1 MSTTDNDAAERP
13 GDGDGSGSLLRN
25 RQFTMV
31 LGAAFFSNIG
41 RWMQQV
47 VLGIFAWELTESPSF
62 TTRVIFAQ
70 FMPMLLLA
78 VVGGTVA
85 DVVDRRKLLIGTQLW
100 QAAWAIILGIMV
112 FDGDIGRTTLL
123 AVVFLTGLAQAFF
136 GPAFSAVLP
145 TLAGPGN
152 LAQAISLNSTQINAS
167 RVVGPA
173 IGAWLATQYDVWL
186 VFVIN
191 GVSYLTII
199 TALAFVRL
207 PPLHS
212 VTGSAIERLTSGF
225 RIASRAEQIRRPLA
239 LMATFALLC
248 LPFIGLMPVI
258 AELSLEVDARSTTY
272 GVLYGVFGLGAVI
285 GAASVS
291 TVLRDIDSQTVVRG
305 ALAGFAVSLAVLAVL
320 RSVTFAYPTVFFLG
334 MFYFTMPTALTTFM
348 QLHLADEIRGRI
360 MALWM
365 LSFGGVIPINNL
377 LSGPA
382 VELTSLT
389 AVLLFGAF
397 VAVVL
402 GVVVRLRPGPEYGDI
417 LADPGR

>member
-1 MSTTDNDAAERP
+1 MTIDDTPHTPAPPDDAGVAA
-13 GDGDGSGSLLRN
+13 LLRN
-25 RQFTMV
+25 RQFSMV
-31 LGAAFFSNIG
+31 LAAAFVSNVG

-47 VLGIFAWELTESPSF
+47 VLGIFAWELTESPTY
-62 TTRVIFAQ
+62 TTQVVFAQ

-85 DVVDRRKLLIGTQLW
+85 DSIDRRKLLIGTQLW
-100 QAAWAIILGIMV
+100 QAVWAIILAAMV
-112 FDGDIGRTTLL
+112 FDGEIGEGTLL
-123 AVVFLTGLAQAFF
+123 LVVFLTGLAQAFF

-145 TLAGPGN
+145 SLAGPGN

-167 RVVGPA
+167 RVIGPA
-173 IGAWLATQYDVWL
+173 IGAWLASQFDVWL
-186 VFVIN
+186 AFAVN
-191 GVSYLTII
+191 GATYLVII
-199 TALAFVRL
+199 TALAVVKL
-207 PPLHS
+207 PPQRP
-212 VTGSAIERLTSGF
+212 VTGSALERLTSGF
-225 RIASRAEQIRRPLA
+225 RIARRAEQIRVPLA
-239 LMATFALLC
+239 VMATFALLC

-258 AELSLEVDARSTTY
+258 AELSLGIDARSTRY
-272 GVLYGVFGLGAVI
+272 GVLYGIFGLGAVV

-291 TVLRDIDSQTVVRG
+291 TVLRSFSSQAVVRG
-305 ALAGFAVSLAVLAVL
+305 TLAGFAVSLAVLASL
-320 RSVTFAYPTVFFLG
+320 RSVTFAYPVMFSVG

-382 VELTSLT
+382 VEVTSLT
-389 AVLLFGAF
+389 TVLLFGAM

-402 GVVVRLRPGPEYGDI
+402 GIVVRLRPGPEYGDI
-417 LADPGR
+417 LTGH

>member
-1 MSTTDNDAAERP
+1 MSTTDNVDGGRP
-13 GDGDGSGSLLRN
+13 DGAGPSGSLLRN

-70 FMPMLLLA
+70 FVPMLLLA

-100 QAAWAIILGIMV
+100 QAAWAIILGAMV
-112 FDGDIGRTTLL
+112 FDGDIGRMTLL
-123 AVVFLTGLAQAFF
+123 TVVFLTGLAQAFF

-199 TALAFVRL
+199 TALVFVKL
-207 PPLHS
+207 PPLRS

-225 RIASRAEQIRRPLA
+225 RIARRAEQIRRPLA

-258 AELSLEVDARSTTY
+258 AELSLGVDARSTTY
-272 GVLYGVFGLGAVI
+272 GVLYGVFGLGAVV

-291 TVLRDIDSQTVVRG
+291 TVFAISIRRPLSAVPSQGLRFRWRFWPCSER
-305 ALAGFAVSLAVLAVL
+305 
-320 RSVTFAYPTVFFLG
+320 
-334 MFYFTMPTALTTFM
+334 
-348 QLHLADEIRGRI
+348 
-360 MALWM
+360 
-365 LSFGGVIPINNL
+365 
-377 LSGPA
+377 
-382 VELTSLT
+382 
-389 AVLLFGAF
+389 
-397 VAVVL
+397 
-402 GVVVRLRPGPEYGDI
+402 
-417 LADPGR
+417 